1 MLAGA
6 GEQFGGGR
14 RRGGTGDRQPSV
26 VDHPVRVER
35 LAAANGGEG
44 RQQRADRQAGGLAQ
58 DALQRSLNLT
68 DCSIADLAYAVVR
81 GVRVAVRLRSGA
93 SPAAKAATVRRMCST
108 LSAPFTGNQPM
119 TSSPSMSPMIVTTP

>member
-14 RRGGTGDRQPSV
+14 RRGGARDRQPSV

-93 SPAAKAATVRRMCST
+93 SRPRRRRPSGGCAARCR
-108 LSAPFTGNQPM
+108 PR
-119 TSSPSMSPMIVTTP
+119 SPGTNR